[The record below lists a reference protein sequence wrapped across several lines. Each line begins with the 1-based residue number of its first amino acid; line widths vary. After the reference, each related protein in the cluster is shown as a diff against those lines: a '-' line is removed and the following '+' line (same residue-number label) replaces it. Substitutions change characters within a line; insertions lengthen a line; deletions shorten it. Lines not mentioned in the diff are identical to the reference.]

1 MFAPLPDE
9 PQLGGG
15 GAHALVESRHL
26 GRAQLGVKQV
36 HLGTVQVIWDGM
48 IIPCKVTQTK
58 ELKSNMSVRT
68 HYSEER

>member
-1 MFAPLPDE
+1 MYLPVPDE

-36 HLGTVQVIWDGM
+36 HLGTVQVICDDGD
-48 IIPCKVTQTK
+48 
-58 ELKSNMSVRT
+58 
-68 HYSEER
+68 